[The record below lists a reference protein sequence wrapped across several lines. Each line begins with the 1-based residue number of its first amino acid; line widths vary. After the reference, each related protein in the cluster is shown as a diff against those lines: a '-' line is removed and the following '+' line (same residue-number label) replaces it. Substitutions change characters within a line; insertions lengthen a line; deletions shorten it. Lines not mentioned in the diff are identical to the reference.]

1 MAVHSLPGSRQF
13 DLFNW
18 RRILALLLLVIICSL
33 LILIVQLEHQVRH
46 LETRYAK
53 ALQSEVDLHQEF
65 GKLTLELHHLT
76 ALARVEDIAS
86 SQLNMTLDKS
96 SKKHNLQTI
105 YLQSEPATLQAPEP
119 KSKGVK
125 DAN

>member
-1 MAVHSLPGSRQF
+1 MAVQLLPGSRQF

-53 ALQSEVDLHQEF
+53 ALQTEVDLHQEF

-96 SKKHNLQTI
+96 SKKQNLQTI
-105 YLQSEPATLQAPEP
+105 YLTSQPLVSEEP
-119 KSKGVK
+119 GSKGEK